1 MGINNRE
8 RITKYD
14 GRGLV
19 LRWGEGCCRSA
30 CYFVCGHAP
39 LPDRPTYDY
48 SRSTVSTSSTKNT
61 SYKQQHIL
69 QILARQAIATD
80 RQRRELEHL
89 REEYNQELSR
99 KTTQLRYTE
108 AQLYTARDERDKL
121 FSSLERMRAEMSSM
135 RQRGAAPG
143 SIPLDEH
150 RKLLKRVEDMA
161 KNRTAIIEGEKGEL
175 VFHMSKLRIEL
186 AQLRNQLEEQRFPDD
201 MEAVLTDRVL
211 QAVRSSC
218 IDSASPTLI
227 TLMAI
232 LNNL

>member
-1 MGINNRE
+1 
-8 RITKYD
+8 
-14 GRGLV
+14 
-19 LRWGEGCCRSA
+19 
-30 CYFVCGHAP
+30 
-39 LPDRPTYDY
+39 
-48 SRSTVSTSSTKNT
+48 
-61 SYKQQHIL
+61 
-69 QILARQAIATD
+69 
-80 RQRRELEHL
+80 
-89 REEYNQELSR
+89 
-99 KTTQLRYTE
+99 
-108 AQLYTARDERDKL
+108 
-121 FSSLERMRAEMSSM
+121 MSSM